1 MGFFFRNDEYIDN
14 NNNKKSQ
21 GQKRREKSKNKKKYI
36 NNKRLYSVR
45 EIECNKRASKET
57 KNHKPKP
64 NQEAYR
70 SLTYNANKIQNQ
82 VWMQHSLFGYTN
94 HV

>member
-14 NNNKKSQ
+14 NNNNKFQ
-21 GQKRREKSKNKKKYI
+21 GQKRKEKSFKKKYI

-45 EIECNKRASKET
+45 EIECNKRASIET

-82 VWMQHSLFGYTN
+82 VWVQHSLFGYTN